1 MTDLIS
7 RTALLAHFRKDRSD
21 FFNRFA
27 PQDGQ
32 PSRKFTIDFDEELDQ
47 LDQRIALIENFPSI
61 EPIAKLVNN
70 NQVGSLNIIETAPNV
85 TIDIGTPLFIEQHVY
100 RPAHLSAAVR
110 AENAQALPHS

>member
-7 RTALLAHFRKDRSD
+7 RTALLAHFRKARAE
-21 FFNRFA
+21 FFNKLA

-32 PSRKFTIDFDEELDQ
+32 PSRKFTVDFDDELDQ
-47 LDQRIALIENFPSI
+47 MDQRIALIEAFPSV

-85 TIDIGTPLFIEQHVY
+85 TIDIGTHLFMEQHVH
-100 RPAHLSAAVR
+100 RPAHLEAAVL
-110 AENAQALPHS
+110 AENAQGVSRS